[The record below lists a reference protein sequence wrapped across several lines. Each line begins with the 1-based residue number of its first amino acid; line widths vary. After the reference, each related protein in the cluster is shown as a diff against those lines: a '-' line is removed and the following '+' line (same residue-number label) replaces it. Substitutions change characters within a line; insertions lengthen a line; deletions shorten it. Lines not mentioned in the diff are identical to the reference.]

1 MSLDPFSILRLSQDR
16 TDPAA
21 LRAQFARR
29 AEELKFAMKSGRDAM
44 QSRRDL
50 DELDIAYKILQD
62 SESRTVFVRR
72 EKSPAAPDRAARLRA
87 LIVASLE
94 DGLLRHSRR
103 QRILDEGRKLGF
115 SPFHTQLLIA
125 QTQFGPQRVLSFEDD
140 REQPG
145 NRPSQAMARF
155 SAALVLGFA
164 IFLAI
169 VRWLGL

>member
-1 MSLDPFSILRLSQDR
+1 MSLDPFSILRLSHDR

-29 AEELKFAMKSGRDAM
+29 CEEIKIAMNSGRDGSR
-44 QSRRDL
+44 SRRDL
-50 DELDIAYKILQD
+50 DELDVAYKILQD
-62 SESRTVFVRR
+62 PESRTVFVRR
-72 EKSPAAPDRAARLRA
+72 EKSPAPPERAALLRA
-87 LIVASLE
+87 LILASLE

-140 REQPG
+140 RERPG

-164 IFLAI
+164 LFLAT
-169 VRWLGL
+169 VRWLEL